1 MPFLVQKGVRT
12 FTAIMHQGDPDEGG
26 YWATCLEVQGANAQ
40 GETKE
45 ECLEEL
51 ASAIKFMLEY
61 LEEEARRDNPGA
73 EFTTLALAQAPV

>member
-1 MPFLVQKGVRT
+1 MFRT
-12 FTAIMHQGDPDEGG
+12 FTAVLHEGDPDEGG

-51 ASAIKFMLEY
+51 AEAIKLMFEYEKDEALRADPQAEMLPVSVE
-61 LEEEARRDNPGA
+61 LPEGA
-73 EFTTLALAQAPV
+73 